1 MSLTTTNFNIA
12 FSLASDP
19 MEFKVTDIEDYAS
32 QSVALADIK
41 GKIKVTAPSGV
52 VYDGTLDIDG
62 SVSRINTTTIL
73 VPLLSSGTPEV
84 GLYTFDYEATDGVD
98 TVTARKT
105 FSYSYSKPTATNQAT
120 VDCLSPE
127 LTGSDTTNYLVNALT
142 PVDRLSIVGVD
153 TGNNT
158 ISVAGEKVAFVV
170 QGDTFS
176 IINSSGNDGDYTV
189 TGVEYDQ
196 VTDTTVITV
205 ASITDATIDGTVVTR
220 KTTLFFP
227 SVLQL
232 PPLVGY
238 ETTLSTN
245 SFYSQTHEFLFD
257 TKAYYQYT
265 NGISIVDS
273 FSSSDELDVD
283 CDVRLCDIF
292 CCINA
297 TFNEYIKYKDANNTQ
312 LAAIEL
318 ERYVLATSHLAALR
332 TAFECGDSAAVD
344 NLVTQIKKVAQCN
357 SDCSCSD
364 GDPAP
369 ITGLGGGTTTVV
381 QSSGN
386 GIEVASNT
394 AGNTTTYT
402 LSLSQSILD
411 DISNAAATSSVIS
424 SDGSLVVTSNTVGD
438 NTEYDVTLPPG
449 TPIVPPK
456 ETMAFDVT
464 IDNISVGSA
473 TFTVDNIVIQN
484 ESNFTNAV
492 TVALDNTT
500 PTTNVQAF
508 NVENFQVAGND
519 TYKAFVEVTYTKGLF
534 SPMYGIPSSTRY
546 DINSFVYAVPRI
558 SVKESGK
565 IEFVLLGTNNEPF
578 TIGNFAGF
586 FSEVKLNIKIVE

>member
-19 MEFKVTDIEDYAS
+19 MEFKFTDTTDYAS
-32 QSVALADIK
+32 QSVALADIN

-73 VPLLSSGTPEV
+73 VPLLSSGTPEI

-105 FSYSYSKPTATNQAT
+105 FSYSYSKPSATSQAT

-127 LTGSDTTNYLVNALT
+127 LTGSDTTNYLVNAIT

-176 IINSSGNDGDYTV
+176 VINSSGNDGDYTV

-205 ASITDATIDGTVVTR
+205 SSITDATVDGIVVTR

-238 ETTLSTN
+238 EANLSTN
-245 SFYSQTHEFLFD
+245 SFYSQTHEFLFN

-273 FSSSDELDVD
+273 FSSSDEIDVD

-297 TFNEYIKYKDANNTQ
+297 TFNEYLKYKDANNTR
-312 LAAIEL
+312 LASIEL
-318 ERYVLATSHLAALR
+318 ERYILATSHLAALR
-332 TAFECGDSAAVD
+332 TAFECGDSTAVD

-364 GDPAP
+364 GSPAP
-369 ITGLGGGTTTVV
+369 ITGLGGGSTTVV

-386 GIEVASNT
+386 GINVSSNSS
-394 AGNTTTYT
+394 GNTTTYT

-411 DISNAAATSSVIS
+411 DIASATATSSVIS
-424 SDGSLVVTSNTVGD
+424 SDNSLVVSSSTSGG
-438 NTEYDVTLPPG
+438 NTEYDVTLPPS
-449 TPIVPPK
+449 TPIVEPK
-456 ETMAFDVT
+456 ELMAFNVDIT
-464 IDNISVGSA
+464 DISTGSPV
-473 TFTVDNIVIQN
+473 FTVSDVVIQN
-484 ESNFTNAV
+484 ESNFQSAV
-492 TVALDNTT
+492 TMSDPDVGAPSYYYQRLEVN
-500 PTTNVQAF
+500 
-508 NVENFQVAGND
+508 NFQVSPD
-519 TYKAFVEVTYTKGLF
+519 STYKVFIESTYSEDASFSNINSNNPDGLF
-534 SPMYGIPSSTRY
+534 SRYLTPSVVQKDSG
-546 DINSFVYAVPRI
+546 SFYI
-558 SVKESGK
+558 
-565 IEFVLLGTNNEPF
+565 VLLAIDFYPIQRYMLSRYSN
-578 TIGNFAGF
+578 I
-586 FSEVKLNIKIVE
+586 KLNIKIVE